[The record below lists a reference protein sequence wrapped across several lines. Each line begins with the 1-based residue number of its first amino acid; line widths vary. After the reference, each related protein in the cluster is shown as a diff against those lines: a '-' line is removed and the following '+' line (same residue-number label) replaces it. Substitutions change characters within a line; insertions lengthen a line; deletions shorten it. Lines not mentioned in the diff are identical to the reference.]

1 MACLSFRLAMLLIYL
16 GSINERMVGHE
27 DSESIVNTSLGLRAL
42 RYSDPKLLHVGR
54 REVHLE
60 QTEVDFS
67 TLFVVGV
74 IGHSTV
80 PGGGVS
86 GREREREGNEEARI
100 KERWKKKQ
108 GGKKG
113 KGCSYC
119 NSCRGILQHVSA
131 GIR

>member
-27 DSESIVNTSLGLRAL
+27 DSESVVNTSLGLRAL

-67 TLFVVGV
+67 TFFVVGV

-80 PGGGVS
+80 PGGRVS
-86 GREREREGNEEARI
+86 GRREREMR
-100 KERWKKKQ
+100 KQ
-108 GGKKG
+108 E
-113 KGCSYC
+113 
-119 NSCRGILQHVSA
+119 
-131 GIR
+131 

>member
-27 DSESIVNTSLGLRAL
+27 DSESVVNTSLGLRAL

-67 TLFVVGV
+67 TFFVVGV

-86 GREREREGNEEARI
+86 GREREREREMR
-100 KERWKKKQ
+100 KQ
-108 GGKKG
+108 E
-113 KGCSYC
+113 
-119 NSCRGILQHVSA
+119 
-131 GIR
+131 